1 MAENQP
7 GPSSGPSELR
17 RTSSI
22 RRVVARKMT
31 EAWRTIPA
39 VTLHRSVSFDAL
51 LETRQRLADGGRK
64 VAVDTFLTKL
74 AALALAEHDLLN
86 GSWVEEERAVLVHL
100 DRNVA
105 VAVDTPAGLSAVVL
119 RAADRR
125 SVAELDVELRTMVD
139 RAREGKSRPDDVL
152 GATFTLTNLGSLG
165 IDAFD
170 PIITLPQSAVLGV
183 GAIHALPDGTRSITL
198 SLTFDHRVA
207 DGADAARFLGRLAE
221 LIESADL

>member
-1 MAENQP
+1 MAEHQP

-51 LETRQRLADGGRK
+51 LETRERLAGGGRK
-64 VAVDTFLTKL
+64 VAIDTLLSKL

-86 GSWVEEERAVLVHL
+86 GSWVDEERAVLVHL
-100 DRNVA
+100 ERHIA

-119 RAADRR
+119 RAADQRP
-125 SVAELDVELRTMVD
+125 VAELDAELRAMVD
-139 RAREGKSRPDDVL
+139 RAREGKSRPDDVF

-165 IDAFD
+165 VDTFN

-183 GAIHALPDGTRSITL
+183 GAIHALPGGTRSVTL